1 MATLPA
7 DFDFDGAS
15 VPELH
20 ELMHHQDPLIQSDA
34 ACALGD
40 RLRTRELDTLDN
52 PVVETLR
59 ALIGSKSF
67 IVQFEAAITLAEL
80 QDHTATELLLHASQS
95 RRFRLD
101 AIRALGTLG
110 NPAAIEPLRAM
121 LGRFLL
127 PWADKLQAA
136 AALCALGDSEGQ
148 SYLLE
153 RLSSRRDAER
163 ASAIHFLGE
172 SKHPDAL
179 TYLEHILGD
188 TEDPMRDV
196 AARTLTL
203 LPDELA
209 LPILEK
215 NLVTAKG
222 ELLEELQQCADSLR
236 NSAKSVKI

>member
-1 MATLPA
+1 MTSNSTEI
-7 DFDFDGAS
+7 DYDGAS

-20 ELMHHQDPLIQSDA
+20 ELLGHQDPLVQSDA

-40 RLRTRELDTLDN
+40 RLRTGELDTLDA
-52 PVVETLR
+52 PVIETLR
-59 ALIGSKSF
+59 ELIAFPSY

-80 QDHTATELLLHASQS
+80 QETAATQLLLNATES

-110 NPAAIEPLRAM
+110 NPEAIEPLRTM

-136 AALCALGDSEGQ
+136 AALCALQDAEGQ
-148 SYLLE
+148 AYLVE
-153 RLSSRRDAER
+153 RLSSRRVPER

-179 TYLEHILGD
+179 SYLQHIL
-188 TEDPMRDV
+188 EDPTDSMQDV
-196 AARTLTL
+196 AARTLML
-203 LPDELA
+203 LPRELA
-209 LPILEK
+209 LPIIEK
-215 NLVTAKG
+215 NLPKASG
-222 ELLEELQQCADSLR
+222 ELLEELEQCAESMR
-236 NSAKSVKI
+236 NS

>member
-1 MATLPA
+1 MAPNTPN
-7 DFDFDGAS
+7 FDYDGAS

-20 ELMHHQDPLIQSDA
+20 ELLGHDDPLVQSDA

-40 RLRTRELDTLDN
+40 RLRTGELDTLDP
-52 PVVETLR
+52 PVIETLR
-59 ALIGSKSF
+59 KLIGFPSF

-80 QDHTATELLLHASQS
+80 QDPTATELLLHAIES

-110 NPAAIEPLRAM
+110 SPRAIEPLSAM

-136 AALCALGDSEGQ
+136 AALCALGDPAGRN
-148 SYLLE
+148 YLVE
-153 RLSSRRDAER
+153 RLTSRRLPER

-179 TYLEHILGD
+179 LHLEGILD
-188 TEDPMRDV
+188 NPEDPMRDV

-203 LPDELA
+203 LPKELA
-209 LPILEK
+209 LPILER
-215 NLVTAKG
+215 NLVHATG
-222 ELLEELQQCADSLR
+222 ELLEELTQCAESMR
-236 NSAKSVKI
+236 NGSNGVKI